1 MREPESFGA
10 DHAAVVGL
18 IAHEEVGPPLLGQL
32 QHAGHPG
39 ASDPIGE
46 AAQVAILAFH
56 VELEQ
61 RRDRGVVAGRECPV
75 VRVGEQRE
83 AVGVERRGGGAT
95 AEERDVVAGRPDRIG
110 DRNERI
116 QHARSHPHM

>member
-1 MREPESFGA
+1 MREPEAFGA

-18 IAHEEVGPPLLGQL
+18 IAHDEVGSPLLGQL

-39 ASDPIGE
+39 ASDPVGE

-61 RRDRGVVAGRECPV
+61 WRDRGVIARRQGRV

-83 AVGVERRGGGAT
+83 PVGVGQGGGGTT
-95 AEERDVVAGRPDRIG
+95 AEEGGGVP
-110 DRNERI
+110 
-116 QHARSHPHM
+116 